1 MFFSKF
7 IFLGR
12 IWRFDYKKVIFFE
25 NIFIVDKSCQFEV
38 VTLQCETLEIY
49 FMGRDELLI
58 FCKYY
63 KGELASP
70 YERDS
75 VEGLFWFLE
84 RMYVDNSIRS
94 EGFRLGW
101 IHEAENY
108 IAVHPNER
116 NILTDNNVN
125 IETKAIIL
133 YIEIMLSK
141 WKPYEVDLIFK
152 Y

>member
-1 MFFSKF
+1 M
-7 IFLGR
+7 
-12 IWRFDYKKVIFFE
+12 WR
-25 NIFIVDKSCQFEV
+25 
-38 VTLQCETLEIY
+38 ETLEIY
-49 FMGRDELLI
+49 FMEREELFS

-63 KGELASP
+63 KGELESP

-94 EGFRLGW
+94 DGFRLDW
-101 IHEAENY
+101 IQYAENY
-108 IAVHPNER
+108 IVAHPNER

-133 YIEIMLSK
+133 YIEIMLTK